1 MTTICK
7 KRGAP
12 RQSLANRIG
21 RRRLRESG
29 ELYLIMLPVLVM
41 IFIFFYMPMFGVV
54 IAFQDYVP
62 GDPFF
67 AFDGSTKWVGLQH
80 FKTFFSSIYFPRLL
94 KNTLTLSLMN
104 LAFGFWVPIAFA
116 LLLNEVTHL
125 RYKKLVQTASYMP
138 YFISMVVAA
147 GMVVSFIEK
156 DGLVN
161 QIITLLGG
169 ELFFMV
175 IAVTVFWCVS
185 KREGYYLMIVG
196 FFGTVINQFL
206 KILCCVPRPWIKDPD
221 FTIVESA
228 RAEATGYSFPS
239 GHTQNAVATYG
250 GIARYT
256 RRGWLRVVLVVLTV
270 LIAFSRMYL
279 GVHTPL
285 DVGVSFLI
293 AAVLVLVVYPLMEES
308 DRRPVVLTY
317 TILAMVVCSGAFVG
331 YLYLRG
337 DTGAAAEDTA
347 NYVSALENGW
357 KLLGATL
364 GMLVSNIA
372 DRKHIRFETQAVWW
386 AQLIKLAV
394 GFGCLLA
401 IRSGLK
407 APLIALLGGNAAI
420 AGGIRYLLV
429 VLFAGCVWPL
439 TFWWF
444 SRLGKR

>member
-1 MTTICK
+1 M
-7 KRGAP
+7 GVLYA
-12 RQSLANRIG
+12 L
-21 RRRLRESG
+21 ESIRTPA
-29 ELYLIMLPVLVM
+29 LDKIMSV
-41 IFIFFYMPMFGVV
+41 
-54 IAFQDYVP
+54 
-62 GDPFF
+62 
-67 AFDGSTKWVGLQH
+67 
-80 FKTFFSSIYFPRLL
+80 
-94 KNTLTLSLMN
+94 
-104 LAFGFWVPIAFA
+104 
-116 LLLNEVTHL
+116 
-125 RYKKLVQTASYMP
+125 
-138 YFISMVVAA
+138 
-147 GMVVSFIEK
+147 
-156 DGLVN
+156 
-161 QIITLLGG
+161 ITLLGG

-175 IAVTVFWCVS
+175 IAVTAFWCVS

-228 RAEATGYSFPS
+228 RAEAT
-239 GHTQNAVATYG
+239 
-250 GIARYT
+250 
-256 RRGWLRVVLVVLTV
+256 
-270 LIAFSRMYL
+270 
-279 GVHTPL
+279 
-285 DVGVSFLI
+285 
-293 AAVLVLVVYPLMEES
+293 
-308 DRRPVVLTY
+308 VVLTY

-347 NYVSALENGW
+347 NYLSALENGW
-357 KLLGATL
+357 KLLGATV
-364 GMLVSNIA
+364 GMLVSNIV

-407 APLIALLGGNAAI
+407 APLIALLGGSAAI

-444 SRLGKR
+444 SRLGRR

>member
-1 MTTICK
+1 M
-7 KRGAP
+7 GVLYA
-12 RQSLANRIG
+12 L
-21 RRRLRESG
+21 ESIRTPA
-29 ELYLIMLPVLVM
+29 LDKIMSV
-41 IFIFFYMPMFGVV
+41 
-54 IAFQDYVP
+54 
-62 GDPFF
+62 
-67 AFDGSTKWVGLQH
+67 
-80 FKTFFSSIYFPRLL
+80 
-94 KNTLTLSLMN
+94 
-104 LAFGFWVPIAFA
+104 
-116 LLLNEVTHL
+116 
-125 RYKKLVQTASYMP
+125 
-138 YFISMVVAA
+138 
-147 GMVVSFIEK
+147 
-156 DGLVN
+156 
-161 QIITLLGG
+161 ITLLGG

-293 AAVLVLVVYPLMEES
+293 AAVLVLVVYPLMEEA

-337 DTGAAAEDTA
+337 TPVPLPRTPPTTSARWRTAGSCWAPHWVCWYPTLLTGST
-347 NYVSALENGW
+347 YGSRHRRCGGRSSSSW
-357 KLLGATL
+357 
-364 GMLVSNIA
+364 
-372 DRKHIRFETQAVWW
+372 QW
-386 AQLIKLAV
+386 ALAV
-394 GFGCLLA
+394 CWPY
-401 IRSGLK
+401 
-407 APLIALLGGNAAI
+407 APG
-420 AGGIRYLLV
+420 
-429 VLFAGCVWPL
+429 
-439 TFWWF
+439 
-444 SRLGKR
+444 

>member
-1 MTTICK
+1 M
-7 KRGAP
+7 GVLYA
-12 RQSLANRIG
+12 L
-21 RRRLRESG
+21 ESIRTPA
-29 ELYLIMLPVLVM
+29 L
-41 IFIFFYMPMFGVV
+41 
-54 IAFQDYVP
+54 D
-62 GDPFF
+62 
-67 AFDGSTKWVGLQH
+67 
-80 FKTFFSSIYFPRLL
+80 KTMS
-94 KNTLTLSLMN
+94 
-104 LAFGFWVPIAFA
+104 V
-116 LLLNEVTHL
+116 
-125 RYKKLVQTASYMP
+125 
-138 YFISMVVAA
+138 
-147 GMVVSFIEK
+147 
-156 DGLVN
+156 
-161 QIITLLGG
+161 ITLLGG

-206 KILCCVPRPWIKDPD
+206 KIALLRAPAVDKGPGFPPLWSLPGRRPRGIPSQRSHTERCGYLWRHRPVYSPRLAAGGAGRADGAHRVQPDVSGCPHAAGCGRVVPDRGGAGAGGLSADGGGRPAAGGAD
-221 FTIVESA
+221 VHH
-228 RAEATGYSFPS
+228 TGY
-239 GHTQNAVATYG
+239 G
-250 GIARYT
+250 GVQ
-256 RRGWLRVVLVVLTV
+256 RGLR
-270 LIAFSRMYL
+270 
-279 GVHTPL
+279 
-285 DVGVSFLI
+285 GVSVP
-293 AAVLVLVVYPLMEES
+293 A
-308 DRRPVVLTY
+308 
-317 TILAMVVCSGAFVG
+317 
-331 YLYLRG
+331 G

-364 GMLVSNIA
+364 GMLVSNIV

-407 APLIALLGGNAAI
+407 APLIALLGGSAAI

>member
-1 MTTICK
+1 
-7 KRGAP
+7 
-12 RQSLANRIG
+12 
-21 RRRLRESG
+21 
-29 ELYLIMLPVLVM
+29 MLKL
-41 IFIFFYMPMFGVV
+41 
-54 IAFQDYVP
+54 
-62 GDPFF
+62 
-67 AFDGSTKWVGLQH
+67 
-80 FKTFFSSIYFPRLL
+80 
-94 KNTLTLSLMN
+94 
-104 LAFGFWVPIAFA
+104 GF
-116 LLLNEVTHL
+116 
-125 RYKKLVQTASYMP
+125 
-138 YFISMVVAA
+138 
-147 GMVVSFIEK
+147 
-156 DGLVN
+156 
-161 QIITLLGG
+161 
-169 ELFFMV
+169 
-175 IAVTVFWCVS
+175 CV
-185 KREGYYLMIVG
+185 Y
-196 FFGTVINQFL
+196 
-206 KILCCVPRPWIKDPD
+206 RPWVREPALHP
-221 FTIVESA
+221 VEKALST
-228 RAEATGYSFPS
+228 ATGYSFPS

-293 AAVLVLVVYPLMEES
+293 AAALVLLVYPLMEEA

-317 TILAMVVCSGAFVG
+317 TILVMVLCSAAFVG

-347 NYVSALENGW
+347 NYLSALENGW
-357 KLLGATL
+357 KLLGATV

-386 AQLIKLAV
+386 AQLIKLVV

-444 SRLGKR
+444 SRLGRR

>member
-1 MTTICK
+1 M
-7 KRGAP
+7 GVLYA
-12 RQSLANRIG
+12 L
-21 RRRLRESG
+21 ESIRTPA
-29 ELYLIMLPVLVM
+29 LDKIMSV
-41 IFIFFYMPMFGVV
+41 
-54 IAFQDYVP
+54 
-62 GDPFF
+62 
-67 AFDGSTKWVGLQH
+67 
-80 FKTFFSSIYFPRLL
+80 
-94 KNTLTLSLMN
+94 
-104 LAFGFWVPIAFA
+104 
-116 LLLNEVTHL
+116 
-125 RYKKLVQTASYMP
+125 
-138 YFISMVVAA
+138 
-147 GMVVSFIEK
+147 
-156 DGLVN
+156 
-161 QIITLLGG
+161 ITLLGG

-175 IAVTVFWCVS
+175 IAVTAFWCVS

-270 LIAFSRMYL
+270 LIA
-279 GVHTPL
+279 
-285 DVGVSFLI
+285 
-293 AAVLVLVVYPLMEES
+293 VLVLVVYPLMEEA
-308 DRRPVVLTY
+308 DRRPAVLTR
-317 TILAMVVCSGAFVG
+317 TIAVMAACSGLFVG

-386 AQLIKLAV
+386 AQIIKLAV

-401 IRSGLK
+401 IRFGLK
-407 APLIALLGGNAAI
+407 APLIALLGGNAVI

-444 SRLGKR
+444 SRLGRR